1 MTVDLSPSPFF
12 LIGSEFGP
20 IDGPSL
26 PVLDP
31 ATGVAFGTVTLADAA
46 IVDRAVRA
54 ASAAFPAWA
63 ATPATKRARLLLKL
77 VGLIERDAAYLASVI
92 TRDNGKSRA
101 DATAE
106 LARAVEHLEAAATA
120 PASLAGE
127 TVVDILPG
135 LDSDLVRESIGVCVI
150 VSPFNFPIMT
160 GLIYW
165 AWALACGNTIIIK
178 PSEQAPYAAS
188 ALAALA
194 REAGF
199 PDGVINIVHGTRDAV
214 EALCD
219 HPDVASVSLVG
230 SSATALA
237 VHARATANGKRAQ
250 AAGGARNP
258 VVVLPDADLA
268 FTADAITASVFA
280 MAGQRCLS
288 GSLLVVVG
296 DIHDELVAMVT
307 ERASALVVAAGTD
320 DASQVPPMI
329 SRAAVDSV
337 VRAIESAET
346 AGATVVLDGR
356 GSITPDAG
364 FLLGPT
370 ILTGVAADS
379 SLVTEET
386 FGPLLAVIRVDS
398 FDEAIALVNN
408 SPFGNAAS
416 IFTRDG
422 GSARR
427 FARDADV
434 GNVGVNVGVAAP
446 TAQVGFGGRRRS
458 FVGTIHSQGKHAIEF
473 FTDIKSV
480 STKWA

>member
-1 MTVDLSPSPFF
+1 
-12 LIGSEFGP
+12 
-20 IDGPSL
+20 
-26 PVLDP
+26 
-31 ATGVAFGTVTLADAA
+31 
-46 IVDRAVRA
+46 
-54 ASAAFPAWA
+54 
-63 ATPATKRARLLLKL
+63 
-77 VGLIERDAAYLASVI
+77 
-92 TRDNGKSRA
+92 
-101 DATAE
+101 
-106 LARAVEHLEAAATA
+106 
-120 PASLAGE
+120 
-127 TVVDILPG
+127 
-135 LDSDLVRESIGVCVI
+135 
-150 VSPFNFPIMT
+150 
-160 GLIYW
+160 
-165 AWALACGNTIIIK
+165 
-178 PSEQAPYAAS
+178 
-188 ALAALA
+188 
-194 REAGF
+194 
-199 PDGVINIVHGTRDAV
+199 
-214 EALCD
+214 
-219 HPDVASVSLVG
+219 
-230 SSATALA
+230 
-237 VHARATANGKRAQ
+237 
-250 AAGGARNP
+250 
-258 VVVLPDADLA
+258 
-268 FTADAITASVFA
+268 
-280 MAGQRCLS
+280 
-288 GSLLVVVG
+288 
-296 DIHDELVAMVT
+296 
-307 ERASALVVAAGTD
+307 
-320 DASQVPPMI
+320 MI

-422 GSARR
+422 GSARH